1 MIKNIFA
8 GIVLGG
14 MLSIIFA
21 ACTSNTISGPNPTP
35 SSSSAPSNGPYKQLE
50 LLSRPAVKEAF
61 ENFNDH
67 DTTNR
72 TEPYND
78 PTLQGEIGTFTTTVA
93 GRSAANAS
101 TLQAVLYPNEMI
113 ADLSQNVPNAAYLGV
128 ETAGATGSAFGGRAL
143 RDDVIDIS
151 LGAIFGNTLSALG
164 LIPDDGKESPCL
176 TTDNVSYASV
186 TSTTFPY
193 TQAPI

>member
-1 MIKNIFA
+1 MIKNILA
-8 GIVLGG
+8 GIALGVVVS
-14 MLSIIFA
+14 LAFV
-21 ACTSNTISGPNPTP
+21 ACTTNTISGPNPAP
-35 SSSSAPSNGPYKQLE
+35 SGSSAPITGPYKQIE

-61 ENFNDH
+61 ENFADH

-78 PTLQGEIGTFTTTVA
+78 PTLQSEIGSFTTNVA
-93 GRSAANAS
+93 GRSAANAA

-113 ADLSQNVPNAAYLGV
+113 ADLSQSVPKAAYLGV
-128 ETAGATGSAFGGRAL
+128 ETHGATGSAFGGRAL
-143 RDDVIDIS
+143 SDDVIDIS

-176 TTDNVSYASV
+176 TSDNVSYASV
-186 TSTTFPY
+186 TSATFPY
-193 TQAPI
+193 TQGPI